1 MQFHETECLYR
12 WPGDI
17 PGNQWLLVPV
27 NTDVI
32 QVGIKR
38 VKTSALPQ
46 YPQGPTKE
54 ASSKALGV
62 SEGTLRS
69 GHSEVGV
76 KEE

>member
-1 MQFHETECLYR
+1 M
-12 WPGDI
+12 
-17 PGNQWLLVPV
+17 PV

-38 VKTSALPQ
+38 VKTLALPQ
-46 YPQGPTKE
+46 YLQEPTKE